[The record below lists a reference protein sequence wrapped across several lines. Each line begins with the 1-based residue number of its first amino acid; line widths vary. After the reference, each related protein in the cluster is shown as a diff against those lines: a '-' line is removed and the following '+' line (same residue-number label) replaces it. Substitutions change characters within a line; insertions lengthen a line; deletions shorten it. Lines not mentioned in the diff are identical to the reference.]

1 MDAFVE
7 PFKARRVYL
16 LLRSRL
22 TSGQFVPGM
31 RLSSE
36 PALAA
41 EHGVSR
47 VTVRRALDQLCSEGL
62 IERRP
67 GAGTFVRDAGLGRPV
82 VVDLTNVFSHLL
94 EMGRETSVRLLSFGY
109 VTPPVTIATALRLK
123 PGERTQRSVRARM
136 ADGAPFSYLITHV
149 PERIGLTYSEADL
162 STRPLL
168 RLLENSGVVA
178 ARASQMITATLAEPE
193 VAEALQVEIG
203 SPLLSLT
210 RVVYE
215 ETGSGVEHL
224 QALYRPDRY
233 SFHMDLERNGAT
245 GQKSWS
251 PVVRPGAET
260 PPPTTRQTDKK
271 TFANKTSLAKKRP
284 PVANTR
290 SKRKG

>member
-1 MDAFVE
+1 VDASVE
-7 PFKARRVYL
+7 PFKARRIYL

-22 TSGQFVPGM
+22 TSGQFVPGT

-36 PALAA
+36 PTLAV

-47 VTVRRALDQLCSEGL
+47 MTVRRALDQLSSEGL

-67 GAGTFVRDAGLGRPV
+67 GAGTFVRDAGLARPV

-109 VTPPVTIATALRLK
+109 VTPPAAVATALGLK
-123 PGERTQRSVRARM
+123 AGERTQRSIRVRLT
-136 ADGAPFSYLITHV
+136 DSAPFSYLITHV

-162 STRPLL
+162 GTTPLL
-168 RLLENSGVVA
+168 RLLEGSGVVP
-178 ARASQMITATLAEPE
+178 ARASQTITATLAEPD
-193 VAEALQVEIG
+193 VAEALQLEIG

-210 RVVYE
+210 RIVYE

-233 SFHMDLERNGAT
+233 SFHMDLERNGAAGHRT
-245 GQKSWS
+245 WS
-251 PVVRPGAET
+251 PV
-260 PPPTTRQTDKK
+260 TRLPKK
-271 TFANKTSLAKKRP
+271 AAPAAARKTNKKKP
-284 PVANTR
+284 LSSNSR
-290 SKRKG
+290 SKRKGR

>member
-1 MDAFVE
+1 VDAFVE

-22 TSGQFVPGM
+22 TSGQVAPGT

-82 VVDLTNVFSHLL
+82 VVDLANVFSHLR

-109 VTPPVTIATALRLK
+109 VTPPEMIATALRLN

-136 ADGAPFSYLITHV
+136 ADGVPFSYLITHV

-162 STRPLL
+162 GTRPLL
-168 RLLENSGVVA
+168 RLLENSGIVA
-178 ARASQMITATLAEPE
+178 ASASQTITATLAEPE
-193 VAEALQVEIG
+193 VADALQVEIG
-203 SPLLSLT
+203 SPLLSPT
-210 RVVYE
+210 RTVYE
-215 ETGSGVEHL
+215 QSGSGVEHL

-233 SFHMDLERNGAT
+233 SFHMDLERNDAT
-245 GQKSWS
+245 GHRNWS
-251 PVVRPGAET
+251 PVVRPSEEMPA
-260 PPPTTRQTDKK
+260 PPARKIKK
-271 TFANKTSLAKKRP
+271 PSPVQKKK
-284 PVANTR
+284 ADT
-290 SKRKG
+290 

>member
-1 MDAFVE
+1 VDAFVE

-16 LLRSRL
+16 LLRNRL
-22 TSGQFVPGM
+22 TNGQFAPGA

-82 VVDLTNVFSHLL
+82 VVDLANVFSHLL
-94 EMGRETSVRLLSFGY
+94 EMGRETSVRLLSFSY
-109 VTPPVTIATALRLK
+109 VTPPDMIATALRLK

-136 ADGAPFSYLITHV
+136 ADGVSFSYLITHV

-162 STRPLL
+162 GTRPLL
-168 RLLENSGVVA
+168 RLLENSGVIA
-178 ARASQMITATLAEPE
+178 ASASQTITATLAEPE

-210 RVVYE
+210 RTVYE
-215 ETGSGVEHL
+215 QSGSGVEHL

-233 SFHMDLERNGAT
+233 SFHMDLERNDAT
-245 GQKSWS
+245 GHRNWS
-251 PVVRPGAET
+251 PVVRPSAEM
-260 PPPTTRQTDKK
+260 PAPQARK
-271 TFANKTSLAKKRP
+271 TKRSSLVQKAK
-284 PVANTR
+284 AST
-290 SKRKG
+290 